1 MELKAN
7 VKLHNRFDIE
17 VRGLDGKL
25 KQTAQ
30 AENIV
35 LDSMWTR
42 LCNGYTYFENIHY
55 GSGTGILS
63 ASRTSLFTHTGTATA
78 TTEEIIRGVPNTSW
92 KRKNCTCSRNRCGGK
107 YHRGWNCLWFI
118 PIKSGHSCYVKRF

>member
-17 VRGLDGKL
+17 VRGLDGEIESKPHKPRTL
-25 KQTAQ
+25 YW
-30 AENIV
+30 IV
-35 LDSMWTR
+35 CGQGFVTVTHTL
-42 LCNGYTYFENIHY
+42 ENIHY

-107 YHRGWNCLWFI
+107 YHRGWN
-118 PIKSGHSCYVKRF
+118 